1 MNGYIRA
8 ENKRVDWNVF
18 DQIRITYTYEG
29 NLSLSHMYT
38 KRRRLYV
45 HLILLF
51 LSSFFFLEL
60 LRNVQIYQENDDSFD
75 AITIDPQR
83 DQIIIGA
90 K

>member
-1 MNGYIRA
+1 
-8 ENKRVDWNVF
+8 
-18 DQIRITYTYEG
+18 
-29 NLSLSHMYT
+29 MYT
-38 KRRRLYV
+38 EERRFEMKKRLYV

-51 LSSFFFLEL
+51 FFIIEM

-75 AITIDPQR
+75 AIAIDLQR

>member
-1 MNGYIRA
+1 
-8 ENKRVDWNVF
+8 
-18 DQIRITYTYEG
+18 
-29 NLSLSHMYT
+29 MYT
-38 KRRRLYV
+38 IKKRNNEDLIWKRERLDF

-51 LSSFFFLEL
+51 FVLEM
-60 LRNVQIYQENDDSFD
+60 LRNVQIYQESDDSFD